1 MITNPYGQGIS
12 DHYTIVKYPNR
23 LDLE

>member
-1 MITNPYGQGIS
+1 MITNPYGQGVS
-12 DHYTIVKYPNR
+12 DHYTIVKYPIR